1 MAERSGGAGGQ
12 TGWLLDLYAGEGEE
26 AGVVLWFLLADG
38 RRQRLTLDFPLTFY
52 AAGPFPRLRAAWR
65 FLRDNHPTL
74 PLARMQREDLFAGML
89 DVLAVTANRPD
100 VQLAV
105 FSSLAR
111 AFPDLDYY
119 DADIPLS
126 LRLAAALALF
136 PLAYCELEADEANH
150 IRRLTPLESTWDLE
164 PTTPPL
170 RLMTIEPD
178 VPPFQATPC
187 WLRVRCGRTDNRI
200 PLQPGH
206 LLLRQLQATFKR
218 HDPDLILTRWGDTWL
233 FPTLLEQAAQ
243 TGIPFNPNR
252 DEGQRPLQRQE
263 NSYFTYGQVVYR
275 GRQVHLYGRWH
286 IDQQNAMLYGDYG
299 LEGVLEQARVTGLPV
314 QEIARKSPG
323 AGITAIQMI
332 TALRRGVLVPYQKQQ
347 AEGWKTARQLIR
359 ADRGG
364 LVYQPLIGLHREV
377 AELDFVSMYPS
388 IMVHHNISP
397 ETVGIGASDAK
408 IVPELG
414 IPVDQSREGLVPQ
427 TLRPLLAKRIALKQ
441 QLAQLTRQDC
451 RYRSLK
457 ARADALKWLLVVCF
471 GYLGYKN
478 ARFGRI
484 ESHEAVTAYGREALL
499 RAKEAAEEMGF
510 TVLHMYVDGIWVQQT
525 GYSQPADFAPLQAE
539 ILARTGLPIALEG
552 VYRWVAFLPSRLDD
566 RVPVANRYFGVFGDG
581 TVKLRGIEARRRDT
595 APWVAQV
602 QQEIMGLLTAVPPGQ
617 PLESCLPVVWARLRQ
632 HLADLQNGQIPLT
645 ALLVSQTLSRELA
658 AYRVPSA
665 AAHAAGQLAMA
676 GKTVRPG
683 QRVRFLYIRGAPGV
697 LAGDLP
703 GAPPAVTAVDV
714 ERYTRLL
721 LRAAS
726 AILSPLAVDEAEIRR
741 QVQGWG
747 RHLPCQLPL
756 PASGL
761 ASDQTHAQHGPAE
774 LVLMPSK

>member
-1 MAERSGGAGGQ
+1 MAEWSGSAESQ
-12 TGWLLDLYAGEGEE
+12 PGWLLDVYAGDEAE

-38 RRQRLTLDFPLTFY
+38 RRQRFTLDFPVTFY
-52 AAGPFPRLRAAWR
+52 AAGPFPRLRAAWCW
-65 FLRDNHPTL
+65 LRQHCPTL
-74 PLARMQREDLFAGML
+74 RLARVQREELFSGML
-89 DVLAVTANRPD
+89 DVLAVTAAYPRE
-100 VQLAV
+100 QTAV
-105 FSSLAR
+105 CAALTR
-111 AFPDLDYY
+111 VFPDLDYY

-126 LRLAAALALF
+126 LRLAAALGLF
-136 PLAYCELEADEANH
+136 PLAYSDIEADAAGH
-150 IRRLTPLESTWDLE
+150 IHRLAVLESAWELE
-164 PTTPPL
+164 PTNPPL

-178 VPPFQATPC
+178 VPPFQATPT
-187 WLRVRCGRTDNRI
+187 WLRLRCGRTDNHM
-200 PLQPGH
+200 PMQPGH
-206 LLLRQLQATFKR
+206 LLLRQLQATLKR
-218 HDPDLILTRWGDTWL
+218 HDPDIILTRWGDTWL
-233 FPTLLEQAAQ
+233 FPTLLALAE
-243 TGIPFNPNR
+243 TEGVPFNPNR
-252 DEGQRPLQRQE
+252 DEGRRPLQRAE

-275 GRQVHLYGRWH
+275 GRQVHLYGRLH

-299 LEGVLEQARVTGLPV
+299 LEGVFEQARVTGLPI

-323 AGITAIQMI
+323 AGITAMQMV

-364 LVYQPLIGLHREV
+364 LVYQPLTGLHREV

-388 IMVHHNISP
+388 IMVHYNISP
-397 ETVGIGASDAK
+397 ETVGVGANEAA

-414 IPVDQSREGLVPQ
+414 IPVDQTREGLVPQ

-451 RYRSLK
+451 RYRPLK
-457 ARADALKWLLVVCF
+457 ARTDALKWLLVVCF

-499 RAKEAAEEMGF
+499 RAKEAAEAMGF

-525 GYSQPADFAPLQAE
+525 GHKQPADFAALQAE

-552 VYRWVAFLPSRLDD
+552 VYRWVAFLPSRRGE

-595 APWVAQV
+595 APWVAQG
-602 QQEIMGLLTAVPPGQ
+602 QQEIVGLLTAVPPDQ
-617 PLESCLPVVWARLRQ
+617 PLESCLPAVWARLRQ
-632 HLADLQNGQIPLT
+632 QVADLQNGQIPLT

-658 AYRVPSA
+658 AYRVPSPA
-665 AAHAAGQLAMA
+665 ARAAGQLALA

-683 QRVRFLYIRGAPGV
+683 QRVRFLYTREAAGV
-697 LAGDLP
+697 LAWDLP
-703 GAPPAVTAVDV
+703 GAEPAATAV
-714 ERYTRLL
+714 
-721 LRAAS
+721 
-726 AILSPLAVDEAEIRR
+726 
-741 QVQGWG
+741 
-747 RHLPCQLPL
+747 
-756 PASGL
+756 
-761 ASDQTHAQHGPAE
+761 
-774 LVLMPSK
+774 